1 MVNFEFKS
9 LQALL
14 YSLVFIALSHSGIAQ
29 STMYQMGGEENV
41 VYNCGEDALFTDNNQ
56 IDGGGAI
63 PGIPSP
69 PPSLSF
75 RFKA

>member
-14 YSLVFIALSHSGIAQ
+14 YSLVFIAFSHSGIAQ

-41 VYNCGEDALFTDNNQ
+41 VWCGEDALFTDNNQ
-56 IDGGGAI
+56 IDGGGGPKPI
-63 PGIPSP
+63 WM
-69 PPSLSF
+69 
-75 RFKA
+75 